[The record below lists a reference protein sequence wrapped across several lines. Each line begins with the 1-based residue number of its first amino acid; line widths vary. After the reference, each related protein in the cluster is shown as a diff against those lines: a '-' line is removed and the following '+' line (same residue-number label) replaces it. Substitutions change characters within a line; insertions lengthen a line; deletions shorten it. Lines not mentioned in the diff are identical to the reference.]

1 MAGMRMEPD
10 PAGLYPEVAAAGG
23 LAAAIE
29 KLAAQQGLTLVAMP
43 SDSEPVRH
51 ARVASTAPGR
61 QPLRISAWHR
71 ERKWSI
77 SGDGSGTGSGQA
89 LWLLKGHTDDL
100 TLIPKVAVAWR
111 DGAPLQEIA
120 QLAPF
125 AGLTGH
131 YEVPDDSPA
140 HLVASQWE
148 YLRKDAL
155 DSGSPGHQELIEAA
169 FAQPQLRQL
178 YAFTS
183 HWALRFSTV
192 VPPGR
197 ANVADVEVSVN
208 TIALVATSDGAFAI
222 WESFAGPVLAE
233 VTTATQAVAVAMGF
247 VPSDLG
253 PAVSP
258 ANAEEL
264 T

>member
-1 MAGMRMEPD
+1 MDPD
-10 PAGLYPEVAAAGG
+10 PVELYPEVAATGG
-23 LAAAIE
+23 LAMALE
-29 KLAAQQGLTLVAMP
+29 TLAAQRGLALVAI
-43 SDSEPVRH
+43 SNDSEPVRY
-51 ARVASTAPGR
+51 ASVASTAPGR
-61 QPLRISAWHR
+61 QPLRVSAWHK

-77 SGDGSGTGSGQA
+77 SGDGSGAGSGRPE
-89 LWLLKGHTDDL
+89 WLLEGVSDDL
-100 TLIPKVAVAWR
+100 TQIPKVAVAWR
-111 DGAPLQEIA
+111 DGVSLHEIA

-125 AGLTGH
+125 VRLTGH

-140 HLVASQWE
+140 HLVASQWA
-148 YLRKDAL
+148 YLRKDAQ

-197 ANVADVEVSVN
+197 AKVADDEVSVN
-208 TIALVATSDGAFAI
+208 TIALVATSDGKFAA
-222 WESFAGPVLAE
+222 WESFAGPVIAE
-233 VTTATQAVAVAMGF
+233 VTTATQAVAVAMRF
-247 VPSDLG
+247 VPPGLG

-258 ANAEEL
+258 TSPE
-264 T
+264 